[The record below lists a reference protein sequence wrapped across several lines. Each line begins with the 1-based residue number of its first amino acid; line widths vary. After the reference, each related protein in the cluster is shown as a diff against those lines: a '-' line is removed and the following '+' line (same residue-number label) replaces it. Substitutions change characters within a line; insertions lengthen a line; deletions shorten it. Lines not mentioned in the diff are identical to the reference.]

1 MKCKYLVFCCFL
13 CCAVFIVAVLPFRLI
28 AQTSTS
34 SVITESKGEVSISD
48 FGGKGDGVSDVTSA
62 FNSAIAAATP
72 KSLTVYFPCGS
83 YRFASRP
90 NPIESGVRLRGCGSV
105 GSTPGYGSS
114 LIANYDERSPEEPF
128 LVWTGA
134 YKKGGTGCCAGTG
147 GGIENLALF
156 KGAGKKGGTAIKFTG
171 IDDGHRAGYSTI
183 SDVLVGSVGGG
194 TWEHNLIIDGSCCTT
209 PHGQGVRD
217 TYINN
222 FWAAQAS
229 SAGQS
234 ILLRSA
240 VQVFWHGGEV
250 MPARAGS
257 NTGITITGGNQIT
270 RQSVNIFISDV
281 YIVGSLAI
289 SNARSISFRGLV
301 GGDATIEPSASNVV
315 LGGLVAGKIVNRSAS
330 ATIKTNKLISLPQA
344 GQLMTRALQTG
355 TTEAVDLAGTCT
367 AAAHS
372 CSYTF
377 TGTYTSHP
385 ICTASNETT
394 GTSDVKVTYN
404 GVTSVTFT
412 TPGATDVINFI
423 CIGRN

>member
-1 MKCKYLVFCCFL
+1 M
-13 CCAVFIVAVLPFRLI
+13 
-28 AQTSTS
+28 AQTATS
-34 SVITESKGEVSISD
+34 GVSAESKGEVSIAN
-48 FGGKGDGVSDVTSA
+48 FGGQGDGVSDATSA

-72 KSLTVYFPCGS
+72 QSLTVYFPCGS
-83 YRFASRP
+83 FRFASRP
-90 NPIESGVRLRGCGSV
+90 NPIESGLRLRGCGSV
-105 GSTPGYGSS
+105 GSNPEYGSS
-114 LIANYDERSPEEPF
+114 LIADYDERSPEEAF

-134 YKKGGTGCCAGTG
+134 YKKGGKGCCAGTG
-147 GGIENLALF
+147 GGIENLAVY
-156 KGAGKKGGTAIKFTG
+156 KGAGKKGGTAIKITG
-171 IDDGHRAGYSTI
+171 IDDGHRAGFSTI

-194 TWEHNLIIDGSCCTT
+194 TWAHNLIIDGSCCTT

-234 ILLRSA
+234 VLLRSA

-250 MPARAGS
+250 MPAGAGS
-257 NTGITITGGNQIT
+257 HTGITITGGNQT
-270 RQSVNIFISDV
+270 TQQSVNIFISDV
-281 YIVGSLAI
+281 YIVGSLTI
-289 SNARSISFRGLV
+289 SNAHSISFRGLV
-301 GGDATIEPSASNVV
+301 GGDAIIEPSASHVV

-330 ATIKTNKLISLPQA
+330 ATIKTNKVISLPQA

-355 TTEAVDLAGTCT
+355 TTESADLAGTCT

-377 TGTYTSHP
+377 TGTYTAHP

-394 GTSDVKVTYN
+394 GMSDVKVTYN

-412 TPGATDVINFI
+412 TPGATDVIAFI